1 MSTRFVERSADPT
14 AGYVDTAGNVAPI
27 GVDSDDEKLKFY
39 DRTNSRVVIVED
51 QFQRTQTKTAAETLT
66 AADSGKVLFL
76 NSGTEFALTL
86 PSPVAGFR
94 LTVIVAAAPTGASY
108 TIVSPAANQI
118 VGNVVSSD
126 LNAAADGDFEA
137 AGANTITLVDAKAVV
152 GDIVEIFCDGTLFYA
167 YARCSVFD
175 AVTFTDV

>member
-1 MSTRFVERSADPT
+1 
-14 AGYVDTAGNVAPI
+14 
-27 GVDSDDEKLKFY
+27 
-39 DRTNSRVVIVED
+39 
-51 QFQRTQTKTAAETLT
+51 
-66 AADSGKVLFL
+66 
-76 NSGTEFALTL
+76 
-86 PSPVAGFR
+86 
-94 LTVIVAAAPTGASY
+94 
-108 TIVSPAANQI
+108 VSPAANQI